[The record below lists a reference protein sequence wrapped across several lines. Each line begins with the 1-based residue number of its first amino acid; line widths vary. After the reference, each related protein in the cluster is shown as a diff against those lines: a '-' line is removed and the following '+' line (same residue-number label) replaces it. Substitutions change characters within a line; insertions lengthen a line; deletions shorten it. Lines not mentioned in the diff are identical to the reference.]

1 MKRLSLVLLI
11 VFLAANFSF
20 AQKGFRFGMK
30 VAPMFSWMK
39 PDFSIGETS
48 DFSVQGGGGRLGV
61 AWGPMAEIQL
71 NETFL
76 LSTGID
82 INYTSFR
89 LEGKMKDS
97 IGGESIVDW
106 DQKYKTRFIE
116 VPFKLKFRTKE
127 IGYFRY
133 FGLFGLGAGF
143 LYSSSTEF
151 SRTYSSSNPYTSTV
165 SNDEYGKYI
174 KRFRGSLLVGA
185 GLEYSLS
192 GNTALVGSLI
202 FNNGLFNALQ
212 KQGNESD
219 PKDPYYKVTAK
230 AITNY
235 MQLNIGILF

>member
-1 MKRLSLVLLI
+1 MKRLFLVLLI
-11 VFLAANFSF
+11 VILGANFSF

-30 VAPMFSWMK
+30 AAPLFCWMK
-39 PDFSIGETS
+39 PDFSIDETS
-48 DFSVQGGGGRLGV
+48 NFSVEGGGGRMGF

-76 LSTGID
+76 ISTGVD

-89 LEGKMKDS
+89 LQGFLKDS
-97 IGGESIVDW
+97 LIGGSDPVNWER
-106 DQKYKTRFIE
+106 KYNSRFIE

-143 LYSSSTEF
+143 LYSSSTDF
-151 SRTYSSSNPYTSTV
+151 STTFSNSTSSV
-165 SNDEYGKYI
+165 SNEEYGKFV
-174 KRFRGSLLVGA
+174 KKFRGSLLVGA

-202 FNNGLFNALQ
+202 FNNGLFNSLQ